1 METEEKSYHNK
12 NRSLKNEEKKNLD
25 IKKMSFDNADLISK
39 RK

>member
-1 METEEKSYHNK
+1 METEVKSYHSK
-12 NRSLKNEEKKNLD
+12 NRSLKNEERKNLD